1 MIKKSFENPLASRF
15 KHVYIPANFPDSDG
29 IFPISTI
36 LPDFPIGI
44 FKILNFP
51 DFPFYDNLTRILPI

>member
-1 MIKKSFENPLASRF
+1 MSFVVVSD
-15 KHVYIPANFPDSDG
+15 IPANFPDSGG

-36 LPDFPIGI
+36 LPDFLIGI

-51 DFPFYDNLTRILPI
+51 DFLSLSLVL

>member
-1 MIKKSFENPLASRF
+1 MKIHF
-15 KHVYIPANFPDSDG
+15 KLIGSVFSSLRGRLIPANFPDSGG

-36 LPDFPIGI
+36 LPDFPVGI

-51 DFPFYDNLTRILPI
+51 DFL